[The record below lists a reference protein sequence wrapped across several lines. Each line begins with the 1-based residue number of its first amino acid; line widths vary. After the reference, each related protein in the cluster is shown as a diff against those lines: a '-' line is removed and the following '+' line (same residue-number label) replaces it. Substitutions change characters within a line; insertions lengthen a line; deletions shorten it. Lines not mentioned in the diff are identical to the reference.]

1 MVMTRF
7 GVFILWFFITCAVG
21 YGWVLNI
28 IDLIHMHDG
37 ITGLLVARVVGIF
50 MVPLGAVLG
59 IWG

>member
-1 MVMTRF
+1 MPVIIVF
-7 GVFILWFFITCAVG
+7 GLLSFLVLIA

-28 IDLIHMHDG
+28 IDLIHMCDG

-50 MVPLGAVLG
+50 IVPLGAVLG